1 MYTKLVFGQVWAVD
15 PHPYTATK
23 VFLLLIS
30 GLPLFGPSNL
40 LQAWLDTI
48 NCGAVGST
56 WLELLLHSVFDRC
69 GSCSTPS
76 IVNLRLTLFSV
87 LDS

>member
-1 MYTKLVFGQVWAVD
+1 
-15 PHPYTATK
+15 
-23 VFLLLIS
+23 LLLIS
-30 GLPLFGPSNL
+30 GLPLFGPSI
-40 LQAWLDTI
+40 LQAKLQQAVLDAVD
-48 NCGAVGST
+48 CDAVGST